1 MPNSVAEVFVWLCD
15 GYFFDILYQ
24 PGLSVDI
31 FYTMLE
37 WFSSIPRLELAQPWW
52 LLLLLPFIIIVRLRA
67 HRERQG
73 VPALFFPDLERLKNS
88 GFEAP
93 QWARLLPQRLRRL
106 VLLFMVVAL
115 TEPRFLFRQ
124 SEAEAQGIDVV
135 LALDISESMQQRAVS
150 GQSRLDA
157 AREVA
162 RTFVLRRNSDRIGL
176 VVFRGEGYTQC
187 PLTLDHNVL
196 ALLLD
201 HLSPTVIN
209 DDGTAIGS
217 AILIA
222 VNRLKAAESLRKV
235 IILITDGENNAG
247 EVSPSTAATLAAREG
262 VRIYAIN
269 AGFKTVDDQSESTV
283 EIGNSMLN
291 TVPNTVESL
300 QHIAEMTGG
309 DYFKVE
315 DAAALEKSI
324 RTIDQQEKNRH
335 SGVVME
341 QRSGLFATIVLAAL
355 VLLLLEAVLSNTRL
369 LRIP

>member
-1 MPNSVAEVFVWLCD
+1 
-15 GYFFDILYQ
+15 
-24 PGLSVDI
+24 
-31 FYTMLE
+31 MLE
-37 WFSSIPRLELAQPWW
+37 WLSSIPRLELAQPWW
-52 LLLLLPFIIIVRLRA
+52 LLLLLPLIIIVRLKAR
-67 HRERQG
+67 RERQG
-73 VPALFFPDLERLKNS
+73 GPAIFFPDIERLKNS
-88 GFEAP
+88 GFAAP
-93 QWARLLPQRLRRL
+93 QWVRLLPHRLRWL
-106 VLLFMVVAL
+106 VLLLMVVAL
-115 TEPRFLFRQ
+115 AEPRLLFHQ

-135 LALDISESMQQRAVS
+135 LALDISESMQQRDVA

-162 RTFVLRRNSDRIGL
+162 RTFVLRRTSDRIGL

-222 VNRLKAAESLRKV
+222 LNRLKAAESLRKV

-247 EVSPSTAATLAAREG
+247 EVGPATAATLAAREG
-262 VRIYAIN
+262 VRIYTIN
-269 AGFKTVDDQSESTV
+269 AGFKTVDDQSELAV
-283 EIGNSMLN
+283 DIGNSAQNSSAN
-291 TVPNTVESL
+291 TAESL
-300 QHIAEMTGG
+300 QHVAEMTGG
-309 DYFKVE
+309 DYFKVD

-324 RTIDQQEKNRH
+324 RTIDQQEKRH
-335 SGVVME
+335 HAGVVME
-341 QRSGLFATIVLAAL
+341 QRSGLFFTIVLVAL
-355 VLLLLEAVLSNTRL
+355 VLLLLDVVLSNTRL